1 MNIRQRFATDGS
13 IIFYKAVE
21 QHRINDW
28 RSMARHVTDWE
39 SEMIENLFEDES
51 SVQAPVPDE
60 AARSMSLDLRRC
72 FRTFIS
78 ESDTNEW
85 CGVKTLAGT
94 GDLPDDDTC
103 LYVYGWNHN
112 IALRTDQNLITLNK
126 GDFLVYRGDLIYGPV
141 GYETNKDV
149 LGRYCQEYG
158 ADVAQLTAKGALQ
171 IPFDETSL
179 GLVKELKPEVVNFY
193 FGLPPAHMRHDEM
206 EERECDAIIAE
217 GIEAGGHRGVFLPR
231 EDGSG
236 TSPAERYRNSSMDFP
251 QQIGTMSPV
260 PQIVDAVKL
269 LVMAA
274 GRIGDAPGVLAASAF
289 GASAVQMGTVF
300 LLADETK
307 TSALYRKRLKEAA
320 SGGDTAETAITNV
333 FSGRPARGF
342 VARVMR
348 ELGPV
353 SVAA

>member
-1 MNIRQRFATDGS
+1 MAWRDLR
-13 IIFYKAVE
+13 IIERLGLRVP
-21 QHRINDW
+21 
-28 RSMARHVTDWE
+28 
-39 SEMIENLFEDES
+39 LF
-51 SVQAPVPDE
+51 QAPMAGAQASELAIAV
-60 AARSMSLDLRRC
+60 ARGGETDK
-72 FRTFIS
+72 
-78 ESDTNEW
+78 EW
-85 CGVKTLAGT
+85 
-94 GDLPDDDTC
+94 
-103 LYVYGWNHN
+103 
-112 IALRTDQNLITLNK
+112 Q
-126 GDFLVYRGDLIYGPV
+126 
-141 GYETNKDV
+141 DV

-236 TSPAERYRNSSMDFP
+236 ISPAERYRNSSMDFP

-307 TSALYRKRLKEAA
+307 TSALHRKRLKEAA
-320 SGGDTAETAITNV
+320 SGGDAAETAITNV

>member
-39 SEMIENLFEDES
+39 SEMIENLFEDEG

-85 CGVKTLAGT
+85 RGVKTFAGT

-112 IALRTDQNLITLNK
+112 IALRTDRNLITLNK

-141 GYETNKDV
+141 VRDQQGN
-149 LGRYCQEYG
+149 
-158 ADVAQLTAKGALQ
+158 TAVIEDL
-171 IPFDETSL
+171 L
-179 GLVKELKPEVVNFY
+179 CLLELHVHRQRIHRHLNRFHH
-193 FGLPPAHMRHDEM
+193 FRFQRPP
-206 EERECDAIIAE
+206 
-217 GIEAGGHRGVFLPR
+217 
-231 EDGSG
+231 
-236 TSPAERYRNSSMDFP
+236 
-251 QQIGTMSPV
+251 QPV
-260 PQIVDAVKL
+260 TP
-269 LVMAA
+269 
-274 GRIGDAPGVLAASAF
+274 
-289 GASAVQMGTVF
+289 
-300 LLADETK
+300 
-307 TSALYRKRLKEAA
+307 
-320 SGGDTAETAITNV
+320 
-333 FSGRPARGF
+333 
-342 VARVMR
+342 
-348 ELGPV
+348 
-353 SVAA
+353 